1 MPHFH
6 VCGSFWHDLFHNSL
20 VIIITLANGDTTP
33 VFAAFDH
40 LQRAAAGYL
49 RLRLVR

>member
-1 MPHFH
+1 MNFH

-33 VFAAFDH
+33 LVATLEH
-40 LQRAAAGYL
+40 LHRAAAGYL
-49 RLRLVR
+49 RLRLAR